1 MENRLYRREKGG
13 DENVSLF
20 ETSALACLYI
30 TWVDGEEAHGTR
42 ALNIKQRFAPRPLP
56 FQCTQ
61 LISQRPKK

>member
-42 ALNIKQRFAPRPLP
+42 ALNIKQRFAPDLYLFSVHSSYPSDR
-56 FQCTQ
+56 
-61 LISQRPKK
+61 KK